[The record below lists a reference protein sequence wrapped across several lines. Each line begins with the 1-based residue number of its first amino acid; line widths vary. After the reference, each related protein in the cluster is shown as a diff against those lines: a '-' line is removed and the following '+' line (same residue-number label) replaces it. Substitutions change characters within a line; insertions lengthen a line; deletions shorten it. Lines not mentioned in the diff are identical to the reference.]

1 MKCMHRT
8 FNAASIFLA
17 GILVLVGCEDMGSSH
32 NEAGSA
38 TDNAAPAEA
47 ETPDLTG
54 SWTMH
59 RMPGSIESE
68 DVCTLALVQNGNDV
82 RGQAPGY
89 FSAIYW
95 PGTIKGTVTGT
106 NVTFTWTY
114 WSSGPSYFLEGVV
127 GEDDEGTP
135 LMEGTWTDES
145 GGSGEWEAEAEGVS
159 ALSYL

>member
-1 MKCMHRT
+1 MKRIPWT
-8 FNAASIFLA
+8 FGSATILLA
-17 GILVLVGCEDMGSSH
+17 GALFFAGCEDIGSSH
-32 NEAGSA
+32 GDGGSA
-38 TDNAAPAEA
+38 TDTTAPPEV

-59 RMPGSIESE
+59 RIPGTIESE
-68 DVCTLALVQNGNDV
+68 DVCTLALVQQGNDV

-95 PGTIKGTVTGT
+95 PGTIKGTVAGT

-127 GEDDEGTP
+127 GEDDEGNP
-135 LMEGTWTDES
+135 LMEGTWTDAS
-145 GGSGEWEAEAEGVS
+145 GGSGEWEAEAQGVS
-159 ALSYL
+159 ALTYL